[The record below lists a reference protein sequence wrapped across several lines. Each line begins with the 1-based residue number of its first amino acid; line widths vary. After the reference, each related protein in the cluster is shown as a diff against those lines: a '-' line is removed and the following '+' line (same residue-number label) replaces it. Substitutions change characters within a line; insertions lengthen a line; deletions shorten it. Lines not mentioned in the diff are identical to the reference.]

1 MKVKLIRYTQDAL
14 DLLLETK
21 NTRLGNGDDPVNN
34 WSDEKKSEHLKY
46 MLGTIKSSWEMV
58 DFIFQI
64 EDVTRAFTQQLER
77 TRSGSYAEQSLRAV
91 DMSGGAA
98 LVPSFEATPDG
109 NFHHILFNESLGA
122 AFGAYEELVKR
133 GVPLQDARG
142 ILPINTLTSITCK
155 FNLRTLHEMAKVR
168 LCTRTQ
174 GEYQDVFRAM
184 RQAAIDAYPW
194 VEDFI
199 QVACVAD
206 GRCAFPNYG
215 PERCPVWHPFLRYL
229 DEEKAQMKQRF
240 WSIRAE
246 ANPVASGG
254 KAK

>member
-1 MKVKLIRYTQDAL
+1 MKVTLINHTQDAL
-14 DLLLETK
+14 NLLLGTK
-21 NTRLGNGDDPVNN
+21 NTRMGNGDDPVES
-34 WSDEKKSEHLKY
+34 WSEEKKADHLKY
-46 MLGTIKSSWEMV
+46 MLGTIKSSWEFV

-91 DMSGGAA
+91 DMSGGSAYVPPMDKQSEGIYKSA
-98 LVPSFEATPDG
+98 LYEAFT
-109 NFHHILFNESLGA
+109 
-122 AFGAYEELVKR
+122 AYEYLVS
-133 GVPLQDARG
+133 GDNPIPLQDARG
-142 ILPINTLTSITCK
+142 ILPINTLTSITAK

-184 RQAAIDAYPW
+184 RQAAIDVYPW

-215 PERCPVWHPFLRYL
+215 PTNCPVWLPILHFTN
-229 DEEKAQMKQRF
+229 DQKSVMQQRF

>member
-1 MKVKLIRYTQDAL
+1 MKVTLISHTTDAL
-14 DLLLETK
+14 NLLLGTK
-21 NTRLGNGDDPVNN
+21 NTRMGNGDDPVES
-34 WSDEKKSEHLKY
+34 WSEEKKADHLKY
-46 MLGTIKSSWEMV
+46 MLGTIKSSWEFV
-58 DFIFQI
+58 DFVFQI
-64 EDVTRAFTQQLER
+64 EEVTRAFTQQLER

-91 DMSGGAA
+91 DMTGGSAYVPPMGDLNRVIYTSA
-98 LVPSFEATPDG
+98 LRD
-109 NFHHILFNESLGA
+109 
-122 AFGAYEELVKR
+122 AFDTYELLIGGTNPVS
-133 GVPLQDARG
+133 LQDARG
-142 ILPINTLTSITCK
+142 ILPINTLTSITAK

-184 RQAAIDAYPW
+184 RQAAIDVYPW

-215 PERCPVWHPFLRYL
+215 PERCPVWAPMLAYTSSER
-229 DEEKAQMKQRF
+229 EMMSRRF
-240 WSIRAE
+240 WEIRAE

>member
-1 MKVKLIRYTQDAL
+1 MKVTLISHTQDAL
-14 DLLLETK
+14 NLLLGTK
-21 NTRLGNGDDPVNN
+21 NTRMGNGDDPVES
-34 WSDEKKSEHLKY
+34 WSEEKKADHLRY
-46 MLGTIKSSWEMV
+46 MLGTIKSSWEFV

-91 DMSGGAA
+91 DMSENGSAY
-98 LVPSFEATPDG
+98 VPAFDDDGQRAVYEDNLNHSFETYR
-109 NFHHILFNESLGA
+109 F
-122 AFGAYEELVKR
+122 LVKT
-133 GVPLQDARG
+133 GIPLQDARG

-184 RQAAIDAYPW
+184 RQAAIDVYPW

-215 PERCPVWHPFLRYL
+215 PERCPVWTRMLEWHP
-229 DEEKAQMKQRF
+229 DAKAAMKDRF

>member
-1 MKVKLIRYTQDAL
+1 MKVTLINHTQDAL
-14 DLLLETK
+14 NLLLGTK
-21 NTRLGNGDDPVNN
+21 NTRMGNGDDPVES
-34 WSDEKKSEHLKY
+34 WSDEKKADHLKY
-46 MLGTIKSSWEMV
+46 MLGTIKSSWEFV
-58 DFIFQI
+58 DFIFHI
-64 EDVTRAFTQQLER
+64 ENVTRAFTQQLER

-91 DMSGGAA
+91 DMTDGSAYIPPNAMLSVKHHTLFAA
-98 LVPSFEATPDG
+98 SYQD
-109 NFHHILFNESLGA
+109 
-122 AFGAYEELVKR
+122 AFDAYEELIKN
-133 GVPLQDARG
+133 GLALQDARG
-142 ILPINTLTSITCK
+142 VLPINTLTSITCK

-184 RQAAIDAYPW
+184 RQAAIDVYPW

-215 PERCPVWHPFLRYL
+215 PDRCPVWEPILRFT
-229 DEEKAQMKQRF
+229 DGDRQMMKESF
-240 WSIRAE
+240 WSKRHE